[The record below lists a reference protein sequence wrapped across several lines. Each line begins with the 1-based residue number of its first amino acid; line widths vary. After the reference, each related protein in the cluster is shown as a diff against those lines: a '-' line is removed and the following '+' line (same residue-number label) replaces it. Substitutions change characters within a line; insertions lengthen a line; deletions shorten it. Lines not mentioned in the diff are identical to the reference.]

1 VEIEP
6 AETVAETAEGIAPKV
21 GIAIAPELRTETR
34 DDPLLGARTDVVVR
48 EPIIEEV
55 TPIYLAPMLEA

>member
-1 VEIEP
+1 
-6 AETVAETAEGIAPKV
+6 V

-48 EPIIEEV
+48 EPIVEEV